1 MVRIRLTRKG
11 ARNAPFYRVVVADSR
26 SPRDGR
32 FIESLG
38 YYDPTVV
45 PQVVRLNAERARHW
59 LDQGAE
65 PSLTVKSL
73 LRQQGLLSQGGPPAA
88 DTGETDETDAEAEE

>member
-1 MVRIRLTRKG
+1 MLVKIRLTRKG

-38 YYDPTVV
+38 YYDPTVS
-45 PQVVRLNAERARHW
+45 PRVVRLNEERARHW
-59 LDQGAE
+59 LDLGAE
-65 PSLTVKSL
+65 PSGTVKSL
-73 LRQQGLLSQGGPPAA
+73 LRQQGILSQGVDA
-88 DTGETDETDAEAEE
+88 GEMDEADAEAEE

>member
-1 MVRIRLTRKG
+1 MVKIRLTRKG

-38 YYDPTVV
+38 YYDPTMN
-45 PQVVRLNAERARHW
+45 PQLVRLDEERARHW

-65 PSLTVKSL
+65 PSGTVKSL
-73 LRQQGLLSQGGPPAA
+73 LRQQGILSQDNAPDA
-88 DTGETDETDAEAEE
+88 DTDEPDAEAGE

>member
-1 MVRIRLTRKG
+1 MVRIRLTRQG
-11 ARNAPFYRVVVADSR
+11 ARNSPFYRVVVADSR

-38 YYDPTVV
+38 YYDPTVN

-59 LDQGAE
+59 LDLGAE
-65 PSLTVKSL
+65 PSGTVMSL
-73 LRQQGLLSQGGPPAA
+73 LRQQGILSENKLAEA
-88 DTGETDETDAEAEE
+88 DTGETHEADAEAGE

>member
-1 MVRIRLTRKG
+1 MVKIRLTRKG

-38 YYDPTVV
+38 YYNPTMN
-45 PQVVRLNAERARHW
+45 PQLVRLNEERARHW

-65 PSLTVKSL
+65 PSGTVKSL
-73 LRQQGLLSQGGPPAA
+73 LRQQGILSQEIAPGA
-88 DTGETDETDAEAEE
+88 DTGETDETDAEAGE

>member
-11 ARNAPFYRVVVADSR
+11 ARNSPFYRVVVADSR

-38 YYDPTVV
+38 YYDPTVN

-59 LDQGAE
+59 LDLGAE
-65 PSLTVKSL
+65 PSGTVMSL
-73 LRQQGLLSQGGPPAA
+73 LRQQGILSENKLAEA
-88 DTGETDETDAEAEE
+88 DTGETHEADAEAGE

>member
-1 MVRIRLTRKG
+1 LVKIRLTRKG

-38 YYDPTVV
+38 YYDPTVS
-45 PQVVRLNAERARHW
+45 PRVVRLNEERARHW
-59 LDQGAE
+59 LDLGAE
-65 PSLTVKSL
+65 PSGTVKSL
-73 LRQQGLLSQGGPPAA
+73 LRQQGILSQGVDA
-88 DTGETDETDAEAEE
+88 GEMDEADAEAEE

>member
-38 YYDPTVV
+38 YYDPTEN
-45 PQVVRLNAERARHW
+45 PQIVSLNAERARHW
-59 LDQGAE
+59 LDLGAE
-65 PSLTVKSL
+65 PSGTVKSL
-73 LRQQGLLSQGGPPAA
+73 FRQQGILDESGTPAA
-88 DTGETDETDAEAEE
+88 DSDETDGAGPEVEE

>member
-38 YYDPTVV
+38 YYDPTVN
-45 PQVVRLNAERARHW
+45 PQVVRLDAERARHW
-59 LDQGAE
+59 LDLGAE
-65 PSLTVKSL
+65 PSGTVMSL
-73 LRQQGLLSQGGPPAA
+73 LRQQGILSENKLPEA
-88 DTGETDETDAEAEE
+88 DTGETDEADAEAEE

>member
-1 MVRIRLTRKG
+1 MVKIRLTRKG

-32 FIESLG
+32 FIENLG
-38 YYDPTVV
+38 YYDPTMN
-45 PQVVRLNAERARHW
+45 PQLVRLDAERARHW

-65 PSLTVKSL
+65 PSGTVMSL
-73 LRQQGLLSQGGPPAA
+73 LRQQGILSQDDVPGA
-88 DTGETDETDAEAEE
+88 DTGGADETDVEAGE

>member
-38 YYDPTVV
+38 YYDPTVN
-45 PQVVRLNAERARHW
+45 PRVVRLNVERARHW
-59 LDQGAE
+59 LDLGAE
-65 PSLTVKSL
+65 PSGTVMSL
-73 LRQQGLLSQGGPPAA
+73 LRQQGILSENKLPGA
-88 DTGETDETDAEAEE
+88 DAGETDEADAEAGE

>member
-38 YYDPTVV
+38 YYDPTENPEVL
-45 PQVVRLNAERARHW
+45 RLNAERTRHW
-59 LDQGAE
+59 LDLGAE
-65 PSLTVKSL
+65 PSGTVKSL
-73 LRQQGLLSQGGPPAA
+73 LRQQGILSPGS
-88 DTGETDETDAEAEE
+88 TSETDTDESAETEPEAEE

>member
-38 YYDPTVV
+38 YYDPTEN
-45 PQVVRLNAERARHW
+45 PQIVSLNTERARHW
-59 LDQGAE
+59 LDLGAE
-65 PSLTVKSL
+65 PSGTVKSL
-73 LRQQGLLSQGGPPAA
+73 FRQQGILDEGDGSAA
-88 DTGETDETDAEAEE
+88 DSDDTDAAGPEVEE

>member
-1 MVRIRLTRKG
+1 MVKIRLTRKG

-38 YYDPTVV
+38 YYDPTVN

-73 LRQQGLLSQGGPPAA
+73 LRQQGLLSHGSPPAA
-88 DTGETDETDAEAEE
+88 DTGETDETDVEAEE

>member
-38 YYDPTVV
+38 YYDPTES
-45 PQVVRLNAERARHW
+45 PQIVSLNAERARHW
-59 LDQGAE
+59 LDLGAV
-65 PSLTVKSL
+65 PSGTVMSL
-73 LRQQGLLSQGGPPAA
+73 FRQQGILDEGDGSAA
-88 DTGETDETDAEAEE
+88 DSDETDGVDPEVEE

>member
-1 MVRIRLTRKG
+1 MVKIRLTRKG

-38 YYDPTVV
+38 YYDPTVN
-45 PQVVRLNAERARHW
+45 PRVVRLNGERARHW
-59 LDQGAE
+59 LDLGAE
-65 PSLTVKSL
+65 PSGTVMSL
-73 LRQQGLLSQGGPPAA
+73 LRQQGILRQGDLPGA
-88 DTGETDETDAEAEE
+88 DTDGADETDAEAGE

>member
-32 FIESLG
+32 FIENLG
-38 YYDPTVV
+38 YYDPTEN
-45 PQVVRLNAERARHW
+45 PQIVSLNAERARHW
-59 LDQGAE
+59 LDLGAE
-65 PSLTVKSL
+65 PSGTVKSL
-73 LRQQGLLSQGGPPAA
+73 FRQQGILDESATPPA
-88 DTGETDETDAEAEE
+88 DSDETDGVGPEVEE

>member
-1 MVRIRLTRKG
+1 MVKIRLTRKG

-38 YYDPTVV
+38 YYDPTVS
-45 PQVVRLNAERARHW
+45 PRVVRLNEERARHW
-59 LDQGAE
+59 LDLGAE
-65 PSLTVKSL
+65 PSGTVMSL
-73 LRQQGLLSQGGPPAA
+73 LRQQGILSQGVDA
-88 DTGETDETDAEAEE
+88 GEMDEADAEAEE

>member
-32 FIESLG
+32 FIENLG
-38 YYDPTVV
+38 YYDPTGN
-45 PQVVRLNAERARHW
+45 PQIVRLNTERTRHW
-59 LDQGAE
+59 LDLGAE
-65 PSLTVKSL
+65 PSETVKSL
-73 LRQQGLLSQGGPPAA
+73 LRQQGVLRQGGISAA
-88 DTGETDETDAEAEE
+88 DTDETDETVPEAKE

>member
-1 MVRIRLTRKG
+1 MVKIRLTRKG

-38 YYDPTVV
+38 YYDPTVS
-45 PQVVRLNAERARHW
+45 PQVVRLNEERARHW
-59 LDQGAE
+59 LDLGAE
-65 PSLTVKSL
+65 PSGTVKSL
-73 LRQQGLLSQGGPPAA
+73 LRQQGILSQGV
-88 DTGETDETDAEAEE
+88 DTGEMDEADAEAEE

>member
-1 MVRIRLTRKG
+1 MVKIRLTRKG

-38 YYDPTVV
+38 YYDPTVS
-45 PQVVRLNAERARHW
+45 PRLVRLNEERARHW
-59 LDQGAE
+59 LDLGAE
-65 PSLTVKSL
+65 PSGTVKSL
-73 LRQQGLLSQGGPPAA
+73 LRQQGILSQGVDA
-88 DTGETDETDAEAEE
+88 GEMDEADAEAEE

>member
-1 MVRIRLTRKG
+1 MVKIRLTRKG

-32 FIESLG
+32 FIENLG
-38 YYDPTVV
+38 YYDPTVN
-45 PQVVRLNAERARHW
+45 PQVVRLNAERARRW

-65 PSLTVKSL
+65 PSGTVKSL
-73 LRQQGLLSQGGPPAA
+73 LRRQGILIQEDLVAA
-88 DTGETDETDAEAEE
+88 DTGETDETDAEAGE

>member
-1 MVRIRLTRKG
+1 MVKIRLTRKG

-38 YYDPTVV
+38 YYDPTVS
-45 PQVVRLNAERARHW
+45 PRVVRLNEERARHW
-59 LDQGAE
+59 LDLGAE
-65 PSLTVKSL
+65 PSGTVKSL
-73 LRQQGLLSQGGPPAA
+73 LRQQGILSQGVDA
-88 DTGETDETDAEAEE
+88 GEMDEADAEAEE

>member
-32 FIESLG
+32 FIENLG
-38 YYDPTVV
+38 YYDPTEN
-45 PQVVRLNAERARHW
+45 PQIVSLNVERARHW
-59 LDQGAE
+59 LDHGAV
-65 PSLTVKSL
+65 PSGTVKSL
-73 LRQQGLLSQGGPPAA
+73 FRQQGILDEGGLSAA
-88 DTGETDETDAEAEE
+88 DSEEADGVVPEVEE

>member
-1 MVRIRLTRKG
+1 MVKIRLTRKG
-11 ARNAPFYRVVVADSR
+11 ARNSPFYRVVIADSR

-38 YYDPTVV
+38 YYDPTEN

-59 LDQGAE
+59 LELGAE
-65 PSLTVKSL
+65 PSGTVKSL
-73 LRQQGLLSQGGPPAA
+73 LRQQGILSQDGTSA
-88 DTGETDETDAEAEE
+88 TETDESAETEPEDEE